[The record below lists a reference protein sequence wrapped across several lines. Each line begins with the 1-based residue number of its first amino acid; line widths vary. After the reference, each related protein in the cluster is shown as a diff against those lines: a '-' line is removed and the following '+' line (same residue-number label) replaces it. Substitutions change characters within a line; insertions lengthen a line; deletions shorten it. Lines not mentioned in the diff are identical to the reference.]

1 MLKKCRKE
9 SSQHELGSGRKEP
22 TVSWQKVFTTKYL
35 LTESQPRAVECKAKA
50 ILIRIASNRNKNQG
64 RRNEGKTLFLR
75 LLLGRM
81 RGGKKDN
88 WMSLKKEQ
96 TDFLSH
102 IREREE
108 EEKV

>member
-1 MLKKCRKE
+1 M
-9 SSQHELGSGRKEP
+9 
-22 TVSWQKVFTTKYL
+22 SWQNVFTTKYL

-50 ILIRIASNRNKNQG
+50 ILIRLASNRNKNQG

-88 WMSLKKEQ
+88 WMSLKKER

-108 EEKV
+108 EEKVKQRDLNE